1 MGSVPRPGTS
11 ILTAVEV
18 RPAVSADVADVAAL
32 ERACYSDPW
41 PASAFGQLPGDP
53 RVYFAVA
60 RGPQGALAGYVV
72 GWYVEDEAEI
82 ANLAV
87 ASAERRKGVG
97 AALLDAVLRD
107 AAARGVVN
115 VYLEVRRSNEAALKL
130 YRSRGFE
137 QVGMRKGYYRTPVED
152 ALILRYTLRR

>member
-1 MGSVPRPGTS
+1 MGSHSRTGTS
-11 ILTAVEV
+11 ILTGMEV
-18 RPAVSADVADVAAL
+18 RPAAPADVAEVAAL
-32 ERACYSDPW
+32 ERVCYSDPW
-41 PASAFGQLPGDP
+41 PASAFGPLTGDP

-60 RGPQGALAGYVV
+60 RDPGGGVAGYVV

-87 ASAERRKGVG
+87 TPAERRQGIG
-97 AALLDAVLRD
+97 AALLDAMLRD
-107 AAARGVVN
+107 AGERGVVT

-137 QVGMRKGYYRTPVED
+137 QVGMRKQYYRSPVED
-152 ALILRYTLRR
+152 ALILRYTLRG